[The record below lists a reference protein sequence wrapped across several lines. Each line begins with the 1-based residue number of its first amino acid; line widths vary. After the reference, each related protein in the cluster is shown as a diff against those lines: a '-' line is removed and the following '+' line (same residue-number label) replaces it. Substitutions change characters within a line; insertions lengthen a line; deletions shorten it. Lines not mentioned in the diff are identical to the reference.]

1 MLMLVLLLLVMMMV
15 RADML
20 TVLSILNYIPSS
32 IIIIECID
40 QLTGAVK
47 KWTRTNWDGV
57 NNVDNNRWGVARWG
71 SSQPRNDGTGD
82 SVINVCNEGHVAAIS
97 LATRL
102 IKVCPRSMPILASQ

>member
-1 MLMLVLLLLVMMMV
+1 VLLLLVMMMV

-47 KWTRTNWDGV
+47 KWTRTN
-57 NNVDNNRWGVARWG
+57 
-71 SSQPRNDGTGD
+71 
-82 SVINVCNEGHVAAIS
+82 
-97 LATRL
+97 
-102 IKVCPRSMPILASQ
+102 